1 MSIYDLMDRMG
12 GGRDIIAPN
21 PSDDEQQGFLSSLGN
36 SIVGGFGSAL
46 SGVGRMAE
54 QSAIENEDDNR
65 KLYAE
70 AGMTYDPQYSPLR
83 FLGEA
88 MHDSGQYLADNFKVN
103 NKVSMQD
110 VGLLNYLASP
120 GGAVSD
126 AGNLVG
132 SAAVLIGAAAVTKNP
147 VVLAGLGA
155 AWDSASEAGNTYDEA
170 IARGLSPEE
179 ANRAMHQDL
188 RDNIGLSIAQNALT
202 VGMAGR
208 AIKGVSGVFGKV
220 GSEVAEDVAAST
232 GKGLLGSLA
241 EAGGKVASFGEGN
254 FAGRLAKG
262 LGGSTAEA
270 YTEGLQQEFQD
281 SAIEDRDINF
291 APTAFS
297 KEGVDQ
303 GIGAFVGTL
312 PMALL
317 GSIGGRR
324 GHRGTTNVEEAINN
338 APETVEAMP
347 ESTVE
352 ATPNT
357 AENIPNVKPEP
368 NLIEDEVNLDD
379 GVTINTPLDNLDGT
393 EAVTPQESPQET
405 SYLHNTAPLDGDAM
419 SNVDFRVDN
428 PSEMDVAERKHY
440 SDVDNFPQRQGWT
453 NEILSNAKDV
463 LGYDPMEFESKMTKD
478 QTKDLAR
485 AIVQNDDIPI
495 NSERVAYDIAKTIA
509 NRVDDNIKRKQATDI
524 YNKAQEIGYE
534 LSDEDTK
541 HLTDAFPDRNHVRD
555 ISKSVNEFAKGV
567 EKENKQK
574 ISDQL
579 DSVTKDIENNGVN
592 SQFYGATENNEE
604 AAQALKDKGLD
615 ISDPKVSAA
624 IEKASNKAKRQ
635 IIKDNKDFV
644 KTAKESINKDKEN
657 SPYYMTGKTL
667 DTMNNKDIA
676 KKVGKTLDERS
687 IKKIADFSR
696 FHDNTSNSPMGK
708 DLQTVRR
715 FNANKDNRGVHIDE
729 AKINSTIDSKE
740 RGEIIKAALAERN
753 ERNNIAVKDGD
764 KYGITLRRR
773 TIKENYA
780 QDKIFAE
787 GVAKYIDDKKLSA
800 KVKSNVREMLKG
812 LEEYKPSNFDKIV
825 EQFPEGIRDKVK
837 RGIVKYAN
845 KRLDTFADAKTH
857 VEDIERSINS
867 PEEEFMPV
875 EKSAKAVTKQKKA
888 PVVKEEIVK
897 ENKEKDNLSK
907 NDRLY
912 KGDEKFLSYE
922 HDTEDG
928 KPRITIGEGGGLQSN
943 RIKVKIDKLEGI
955 NKESS
960 QSEIADRVDDY
971 LFDNGLDKYTVDDM
985 RTNPVKVNDDGTV
998 SANLRLAFYEDDP
1011 NKDNFI
1017 LGKDSKE
1024 KEEGEKEVETLHLSK
1039 ELLPYLDKSVINYI
1053 KKNNIQVK
1061 TEGGK
1066 VVNGELEKNGQ
1077 GKGISDSARAS
1088 VEAEPKK
1095 ETKAETRTEQ
1105 KKPDNVAS
1113 NGTKESSA
1121 VEKEKPNDKQKQ
1133 TVDMG
1138 NTNTQVSGKSKTKT
1152 NDTGRGKR
1160 VSKDDGAIR
1169 QRNSADVVPTVGK
1182 KKLKGYESLYSIPI
1196 TGNKAFASKETYVK
1210 QFSGFTDKAAKKVG
1224 DFFNG
1229 LGSSIKQGEQKE
1241 EGKVASVNARTGA
1254 ITLFENPDSINY
1266 AVNHE
1271 MVHQAL
1277 GIVNG
1282 NFKSLL
1288 SDGEL
1293 RSTFT
1298 TPQKRKFL
1306 DILTKNNEV
1315 AITKEFLNNM
1325 PEEEKS
1331 IVNDAMKELV
1341 EVKEDKSSLGDG
1353 MKYLLYADG
1362 EHAQNARIT
1371 FANMMD
1377 IAMQNK
1383 QAGIINNFFDNQTLV
1398 HELAANI
1405 LHNNMVNNQLK
1416 WAEVMKENGLLKDDS
1431 IMEKGITPNE
1441 MESRIKDSGMPDTKK
1456 LELIRDMYADYD
1468 KSSSILTDLVDWAKK
1483 SKDYS
1488 FVKDKWEFIK
1498 NTKAVYDDE
1507 GRSILDHDFL
1517 MEQIKKVNPET
1528 PETTARN
1535 HIFDMGQEY
1544 LNELQSN
1551 KNKLTVIGKMLRDPM
1566 TIFEKYIPSA
1576 KKIYDLANDAQLMRT
1591 RKLKEFSEKFVSVWE
1606 DLKKNQTKAL
1616 EDAILYANDV
1626 HQDPIEL
1633 VKFSPDL
1640 FGALKHDS
1648 YREHFDD
1655 FYDAQAKQHEIKE
1668 QFEHTKIIGND
1679 NTGYDVLGL
1688 SDGSKL
1694 FKTEESAQKY
1704 VNDHMG
1710 EALKEV
1716 FDITGHNDL
1725 SEADKNLLIDRYKK
1739 HREAMNNAFE
1749 QMVETKLKVEGK
1761 NALVPT
1767 KKSGYLPHIHLP
1779 YTIFEKTQNGKW
1791 EKTVSFRTQSEA
1803 RAYTKKLAK
1812 EGKQAIYY
1820 ELSRFSQMVNFE
1832 GSARGDI
1839 LSLQQL
1845 KELEETGVL
1854 SEMLD
1859 SSKYSTALSNM
1870 VAPVFEGGRATGQSI
1885 LKRISKIEKARA
1897 FGDTEEA
1904 NALRV
1909 AQRQIKLTKIKRLLA
1924 NKKKE
1929 MLTESEFN
1937 ELLSRAT
1944 GRSKFNPHFL
1954 SQTDAKGYSR
1964 NVRNVTMRYFGD
1976 AANYIAKAKLKYDG
1990 TRVYAETFGKDFAEP
2005 AVTQEEKFVKN
2016 YLSANLNKQSI
2027 TDFDNFMNEAVSSI
2041 PKLGPMIKRYY
2052 SDHPYTD
2059 ALGQSIAFNNY
2070 MKLGIGNVSSLVVQ
2084 LSQLLNA
2091 NAKLAKGANLVSGNM
2106 VKAARILNSG
2116 EAKKYN
2122 DLFHYLGIG
2131 EENFA
2136 LDRELTGDPLGYM
2149 NKKLIGKESVS
2160 SLANKSMYF
2169 FEKGDTIARKISAIA
2184 AYEESAKEWNKLSA
2198 QQKEFNKEK
2207 QWRYKW
2213 VRDFVIKTN
2222 FDYGIANTPLGIT
2235 NLGVTGKALLQFKK
2249 FPLFTLNFMLNNT
2262 KAENV
2267 RFLTSLALVAG
2278 LGGMPWE
2285 GLLDGASEL
2294 MTGESISDVVKRDM
2308 ITWAGGNPTKKA
2320 MVNVALYGAFAHA
2333 TGINL
2338 QGRIGLQ
2345 DVFSIDGGPTYGLIK
2360 GAYQS
2365 LASQDPKPLINAIS
2379 SKPRQIEQAIEGEYK
2394 TASGKTLDKY
2404 SDYDRVLKILGFK
2417 PIGENNARD
2426 AQQVEVYAKKKYYE
2440 ALKEAKEAYKNHP
2453 TPDNFNAL
2461 RVYGMKPKE
2470 IRYILTS
2477 KNKKKKERMGTDEYS
2492 DMKTAAR
2499 EFSSEDDDE

>member
-1 MSIYDLMDRMG
+1 MG

-21 PSDDEQQGFLSSLGN
+21 PSDDEQQGFLSSFGN
-36 SIVGGFGSAL
+36 SLAGGFGSAL
-46 SGVGRMAE
+46 SGVGRWLE
-54 QSAIENEDDNR
+54 QAGIEDEEKYR
-65 KLYAE
+65 GLFEE
-70 AGMTYDPQYSPLR
+70 AGLPTYQKTYSPER
-83 FLGEA
+83 AIGEVT
-88 MHDSGQYLADNFKVN
+88 HDSGQYLADNFKVN

-110 VGLLNYLASP
+110 VGVLNYLTSP

-126 AGNLVG
+126 VGGLVG
-132 SAAVLIGAAAVTKNP
+132 SAAALMGAAVVTKNP
-147 VVLAGLGA
+147 LVLAGLGA

-179 ANRAMHQDL
+179 ASRAMHQDFN
-188 RDNIGLSIAQNALT
+188 DNVGLSIAQNALT

-208 AIKGVSGVFGKV
+208 AIKGVSGAFGKV
-220 GSEVAEDVAAST
+220 GAEAAEDVAESA

-281 SAIEDRDINF
+281 SAIENRDIDF

-317 GSIGGRR
+317 GSVGGRR

-338 APETVEAMP
+338 APEAVEAAP
-347 ESTVE
+347 EFNTVE
-352 ATPNT
+352 ATP
-357 AENIPNVKPEP
+357 ENVIPNVKPEP

-379 GVTINTPLDNLDGT
+379 GVTINTPLDNPDGT
-393 EAVTPQESPQET
+393 EAVQASPQEST
-405 SYLHNTAPLDGDAM
+405 SNYIHNTAPLDGDF
-419 SNVDFRVDN
+419 NTNINIRVDN
-428 PSEMDVAERKHY
+428 PSEMDIAERKHY
-440 SDVDNFPQRQGWT
+440 SDVDNFPQRQGLA

-463 LGYDPMEFESKMTKD
+463 LGYNPMESESKMTKG
-478 QTKDLAR
+478 QTKDSAR

-495 NSERVAYDIAKTIA
+495 NSERVAYDVAKTIA

-541 HLTDAFPDRNHVRD
+541 HLTDAFPDRNHIRD
-555 ISKSVNEFAKGV
+555 IGTNVNEFARNV
-567 EKENKQK
+567 EKQNKQK

-579 DSVTKDIENNGVN
+579 DSVTKDIEDNGVD
-592 SQFYGATENNEE
+592 SRFYGATANNEE
-604 AAQALKDKGLD
+604 AVNTLKDKGLD
-615 ISDPKVSAA
+615 ISDPKVATA
-624 IEKASNKAKRQ
+624 IKKASMTVDKK
-635 IIKDNKDFV
+635 IKQDNKNFV
-644 KTAKESINKDKEN
+644 KTAKESIDKDKEN
-657 SPYYMTGKTL
+657 SPYYMTGETLDIMNDKEMAKRIEKTL
-667 DTMNNKDIA
+667 DPT
-676 KKVGKTLDERS
+676 S
-687 IKKIADFSR
+687 IKKIYNYSR
-696 FHDNTSNSPMGK
+696 FHDNSSKTPMGR
-708 DLQTVRR
+708 DLKTARE

-740 RGEIIKAALAERN
+740 RGEIIKAALDERN

-764 KYGITLRRR
+764 KYGITLKRR

-787 GVAKYIDDKKLSA
+787 GISKYIDDKKLSA
-800 KVKSNVREMLKG
+800 KVKANVREMLKG
-812 LEEYKPSNFDKIV
+812 LEEYKPSNLSKIV
-825 EQFPEGIRDKVK
+825 EQFPENIRDKVK

-845 KRLDTFADAKTH
+845 KRLNTLADAKTH
-857 VEDIERSINS
+857 VEDIERSINA
-867 PEEEFMPV
+867 PEEEPV
-875 EKSAKAVTKQKKA
+875 KKA
-888 PVVKEEIVK
+888 SNATKSKAEPVIKEK
-897 ENKEKDNLSK
+897 AEKDNLSK

-943 RIKVKIDKLEGI
+943 RIKVKISKLEGI

-1066 VVNGELEKNGQ
+1066 VVNGELEKNGK
-1077 GKGISDSARAS
+1077 GKRISDSARGN
-1088 VEAEPKK
+1088 K
-1095 ETKAETRTEQ
+1095 ETKTGKETKTETRTAQ
-1105 KKPDNVAS
+1105 KKSDNVAS
-1113 NGTKESSA
+1113 NGTKESST
-1121 VEKEKPNDKQKQ
+1121 VEGKELNDKQKQ

-1138 NTNTQVSGKSKTKT
+1138 NADTQVSGKSKTKA
-1152 NDTGRGKR
+1152 DDGRTGKR
-1160 VSKDDGAIR
+1160 VSKDDGEVR

-1196 TGNKAFASKETYVK
+1196 TGDKAFASKETYVK
-1210 QFSGFTDKAAKKVG
+1210 QFSGFTDKAAKKLG

-1293 RSTFT
+1293 KSTFT

-1331 IVNDAMKELV
+1331 IVNDAMKELM

-1383 QAGIINNFFDNQTLV
+1383 QAGVINNFFDNQTLV

-1441 MESRIKDSGMPDTKK
+1441 MEARIKDSAMPDTKK

-1483 SKDYS
+1483 SKDYK
-1488 FVKDKWEFIK
+1488 FIKDKWEFIK

-1517 MEQIKKVNPET
+1517 MEQIKEVNPDT

-1544 LNELQSN
+1544 INDLQSN
-1551 KNKLTVIGKMLRDPM
+1551 TNKLTVIGKMLRDPM

-1655 FYDAQAKQHEIKE
+1655 YYDAQAKQHGIKE

-1739 HREAMNNAFE
+1739 HREAMNKAFE

-1779 YTIFEKTQNGKW
+1779 YTIFERTQNGKW
-1791 EKTVSFRTQSEA
+1791 EKTVSFRTQGEA

-1870 VAPVFEGGRATGQSI
+1870 IAPVFEGGRATGQAI
-1885 LKRISKIEKARA
+1885 LKRIGKIEKARA

-1924 NKKKE
+1924 NKKTE

-1954 SQTDAKGYSR
+1954 TQTDAKGYSR

-2059 ALGQSIAFNNY
+2059 ALGQSIAFNNV

-2091 NAKLAKGANLVSGNM
+2091 NAKLAKGVNLVSGNM

-2116 EAKKYN
+2116 EAKKYD

-2198 QQKEFNKEK
+2198 QQKELNKEK

-2285 GLLDGASEL
+2285 GLLDSASEL
-2294 MTGESISDVVKRDM
+2294 VTGESISDVVKRDM
-2308 ITWAGGNPTKKA
+2308 INWAGGNPTKKA

-2365 LASQDPKPLINAIS
+2365 IASQSPRPLINAIS

-2426 AQQVEVYAKKKYYE
+2426 AQQVEVYAKKQYSA

-2470 IRYILTS
+2470 IRYLL
-2477 KNKKKKERMGTDEYS
+2477 KNKNKPKKERMGTDDYS
-2492 DMKTAAR
+2492 NMKNAAR

>member
-21 PSDDEQQGFLSSLGN
+21 PSDDEQQGFLSSFGN
-36 SIVGGFGSAL
+36 SLAGGFGSAL
-46 SGVGRMAE
+46 SGVGRWLE
-54 QSAIENEDDNR
+54 QAGIEDEEKYR
-65 KLYAE
+65 GLFEE
-70 AGMTYDPQYSPLR
+70 AGLPTYQKTYSPER
-83 FLGEA
+83 AIGEVT
-88 MHDSGQYLADNFKVN
+88 HDSGQYLADNFKVN

-110 VGLLNYLASP
+110 VGVLNYLASP

-126 AGNLVG
+126 VGGLVG
-132 SAAVLIGAAAVTKNP
+132 SAAALMGAAVVTKNP
-147 VVLAGLGA
+147 LVLAGIGA

-170 IARGLSPEE
+170 IARGLSSEE
-179 ANRAMHQDL
+179 ASRAMHQDFN
-188 RDNIGLSIAQNALT
+188 DNVGLSIAQNALT

-220 GSEVAEDVAAST
+220 GTEAAEDVAEST

-254 FAGRLAKG
+254 FTGRLAKG

-297 KEGVDQ
+297 KEGIDQ

-324 GHRGTTNVEEAINN
+324 GHKGTTNVEEAINN

-393 EAVTPQESPQET
+393 EAVTPQENPQET
-405 SYLHNTAPLDGDAM
+405 SYIHNTAPLDGDAM

-463 LGYDPMEFESKMTKD
+463 LGYDPMELESKMTKG

-495 NSERVAYDIAKTIA
+495 NNERVAYDVAKTIA

-534 LSDEDTK
+534 LSDGDTK

-555 ISKSVNEFAKGV
+555 IGKSVNEFAKGV

-579 DSVTKDIENNGVN
+579 DSVAKDIEDKGVD
-592 SQFYGATENNEE
+592 SQFYKATSDNEE
-604 AAQALKDKGLD
+604 VVNALKEKGID
-615 ISDPKVSAA
+615 ISNPKVFSV
-624 IEKASNKAKRQ
+624 INKASELVQRKVRKNN
-635 IIKDNKDFV
+635 IDFV
-644 KTAKESINKDKEN
+644 KTAKESIKKDKEN
-657 SPYYMTGKTL
+657 SPYYMTGETL
-667 DTMNNKDIA
+667 DTMNDKEIA
-676 KKVGKTLDERS
+676 KRIEKTLDPTS
-687 IKKIADFSR
+687 IKKIYNYSR
-696 FHDNTSNSPMGK
+696 FHDNSSKSPMGR
-708 DLQTVRR
+708 DLKTVRE
-715 FNANKDNRGVHIDE
+715 FNRRNDNMGVHIDE
-729 AKINSTIDSKE
+729 KLVNSTIDPKE
-740 RGEIIKAALAERN
+740 RAAIIKTAVDERN
-753 ERNNIAVKDGD
+753 TRNNVAKNDSN
-764 KYGITLRRR
+764 KYGIAERRR
-773 TIKENYA
+773 VIKENYA

-787 GVAKYIDDKKLSA
+787 GIAKYINDKKLSA
-800 KVKSNVREMLKG
+800 KVKANVREMLKG
-812 LEEYKPSNFDKIV
+812 LEDYKPSNLDKIV

-857 VEDIERSINS
+857 VEDIERSINT
-867 PEEEFMPV
+867 PEEPV
-875 EKSAKAVTKQKKA
+875 KKA
-888 PVVKEEIVK
+888 AKTPKRKAEPVIKEKV
-897 ENKEKDNLSK
+897 EKDNLSK

-943 RIKVKIDKLEGI
+943 RIKVKIGKLEGI

-1017 LGKDSKE
+1017 LGKDSE
-1024 KEEGEKEVETLHLSK
+1024 KKDEGEQEIKTLHLSK

-1066 VVNGELEKNGQ
+1066 VVNGELEKNGK

-1088 VEAEPKK
+1088 VEAKPKE
-1095 ETKAETRTEQ
+1095 ETKAETRTAQ
-1105 KKPDNVAS
+1105 KKSDNVAS

-1138 NTNTQVSGKSKTKT
+1138 NTNTKVSGESKAKA
-1152 NDTGRGKR
+1152 DDGGRGKR

-1229 LGSSIKQGEQKE
+1229 LGTAIKQGEQKE

-1254 ITLFENPDSINY
+1254 ITLFENPDNINY

-1293 RSTFT
+1293 KSTFT

-1383 QAGIINNFFDNQTLV
+1383 QDGVINNFFDNQTLV

-1416 WAEVMKENGLLKDDS
+1416 WAEIMKENGLLKDDS

-1468 KSSSILTDLVDWAKK
+1468 KSSSILTDLVDWVKK
-1483 SKDYS
+1483 SKDYK

-1551 KNKLTVIGKMLRDPM
+1551 TNKLTVIGKMLRDPM

-1576 KKIYDLANDAQLMRT
+1576 KRIYDLANDAQLMRT
-1591 RKLKEFSEKFVSVWE
+1591 RKLKEFGENFVSVWE

-1739 HREAMNNAFE
+1739 HREAMNKAFE

-2059 ALGQSIAFNNY
+2059 ALGQSIAFNNV

-2091 NAKLAKGANLVSGNM
+2091 NAKLAKGVNLVSGNM
-2106 VKAARILNSG
+2106 VRAARILNSG

-2308 ITWAGGNPTKKA
+2308 INWAGGNPTKKA

-2426 AQQVEVYAKKKYYE
+2426 AQQVEVYAKKQYSE

-2470 IRYILTS
+2470 IRYLLRN
-2477 KNKKKKERMGTDEYS
+2477 KNKPKKERMGTDDYS
-2492 DMKTAAR
+2492 NMKNAAR

>member
-46 SGVGRMAE
+46 SGVGRLAE

-65 KLYAE
+65 KLYEE

-110 VGLLNYLASP
+110 VGLLNYIASP

-126 AGNLVG
+126 AGNIVG
-132 SAAVLIGAAAVTKNP
+132 SAIPLATAAFVTKNP
-147 VVLAGLGA
+147 LILAGLGA

-170 IARGLSPEE
+170 IARDLSPEE
-179 ANRAMHQDL
+179 ASRAMHQDL

-220 GSEVAEDVAAST
+220 GMEAAEDVAEST

-241 EAGGKVASFGEGN
+241 EAGGKVAAFGEGS

-281 SAIEDRDINF
+281 SAIENRDIDF

-317 GSIGGRR
+317 GSVGGRR

-338 APETVEAMP
+338 APETVEAAP
-347 ESTVE
+347 ENIPSTVE
-352 ATPNT
+352 PTTNAT
-357 AENIPNVKPEP
+357 IPNARPEP
-368 NLIEDEVNLDD
+368 NLIEDEINLDD

-393 EAVTPQESPQET
+393 EAATPQETPQEAN
-405 SYLHNTAPLDGDAM
+405 YIHNTAPLDGDF
-419 SNVDFRVDN
+419 NTNINTRVDN
-428 PSEMDVAERKHY
+428 PSEMDIAERKHY
-440 SDVDNFPQRQGWT
+440 SDVDNFPQRQGLA

-463 LGYDPMEFESKMTKD
+463 LGYDPMESESKMTKG

-495 NSERVAYDIAKTIA
+495 NSSSVAYDVAKTIA

-524 YNKAQEIGYE
+524 YNKAQEVGYD
-534 LSDEDTK
+534 LSDEDIK
-541 HLTDAFPDRNHVRD
+541 HLTNAFPDRNYVRD
-555 ISKSVNEFAKGV
+555 IGKSVNEFAKGI
-567 EKENKQK
+567 EKEDKQK
-574 ISDQL
+574 ISDQI
-579 DSVTKDIENNGVN
+579 DSVTKDIEDKGVD
-592 SQFYGATENNEE
+592 SQFFDATEDSEE
-604 AAQALKDKGLD
+604 VVKTLKDKGLD
-615 ISDPKVSAA
+615 ISDPKVDKA
-624 IEKASNKAKRQ
+624 IKKASAKVKQ
-635 IIKDNKDFV
+635 KILQDNRDFV
-644 KTAKESINKDKEN
+644 KTAKESIKKDKEN
-657 SPYYMTGKTL
+657 SPYYMTGETIDTMNDQEIAKGVEKTL
-667 DTMNNKDIA
+667 DK
-676 KKVGKTLDERS
+676 ES
-687 IKKIADFSR
+687 IKKIYNYSR
-696 FHDNTSNSPMGK
+696 FHDNSSKSPMGR
-708 DLQTVRR
+708 DLKTVRD
-715 FNANKDNRGVHIDE
+715 FNRSSDNMGVHIDPRLV
-729 AKINSTIDSKE
+729 NSTLDPKE
-740 RGEIIKAALAERN
+740 RAAIIKAAIDERN
-753 ERNNIAVKDGD
+753 TRNNVAKNDNN
-764 KYGITLRRR
+764 KYGIVERRR
-773 TIKENYA
+773 VIKENYA
-780 QDKIFAE
+780 QDKLFAE
-787 GVAKYIDDKKLSA
+787 GISKYIDDKKLSA
-800 KVKSNVREMLKG
+800 KVKANVREMLKG
-812 LEEYKPSNFDKIV
+812 LEEYKPSNLDDIV
-825 EQFPEGIRDKVK
+825 NQFPENIRDKVK

-867 PEEEFMPV
+867 PEEPV
-875 EKSAKAVTKQKKA
+875 KKTANATKRKVE
-888 PVVKEEIVK
+888 PVIKEVA
-897 ENKEKDNLSK
+897 EKDNLGK

-912 KGDEKFLSYE
+912 KNDGKFLSYE

-928 KPRITIGEGGGLQSN
+928 KPRITIGDGGALQSN
-943 RIKVKIDKLEGI
+943 RIKVKIGKLEGI

-1017 LGKDSKE
+1017 LGKDSEK
-1024 KEEGEKEVETLHLSK
+1024 KEEGEQETLHLSK
-1039 ELLPYLDKSVINYI
+1039 KLLPYLDKSVIDYI

-1066 VVNGELEKNGQ
+1066 VVNGKLEANGQ
-1077 GKGISDSARAS
+1077 GKGISDSARGN
-1088 VEAEPKK
+1088 K
-1095 ETKAETRTEQ
+1095 ETKTGKETKTETRTAQ
-1105 KKPDNVAS
+1105 KKSDNVAS
-1113 NGTKESSA
+1113 DGAKESSA
-1121 VEKEKPNDKQKQ
+1121 VEGKETNDKQKQ

-1138 NTNTQVSGKSKTKT
+1138 NTNTQVSGKSKAKA
-1152 NDTGRGKR
+1152 NDTGRGNR

-1196 TGNKAFASKETYVK
+1196 TGDKAFASKETYVK
-1210 QFSGFTDKAAKKVG
+1210 QLSGFTDRTAKKLG

-1229 LGSSIKQGEQKE
+1229 LGTSIKQGEQKE

-1293 RSTFT
+1293 KSTFT
-1298 TPQKRKFL
+1298 TPQKGKFL
-1306 DILTKNNEV
+1306 DILTKNNGV

-1331 IVNDAMKELV
+1331 IVNDAMKELM

-1416 WAEVMKENGLLKDDS
+1416 WAKVMKENGLLKDDS

-1441 MESRIKDSGMPDTKK
+1441 MEARIKDSAMPDTKK

-1468 KSSSILTDLVDWAKK
+1468 KSSSILTDLVDWAKR
-1483 SKDYS
+1483 SKDYK

-1498 NTKAVYDDE
+1498 NTKAIYDDE

-1517 MEQIKKVNPET
+1517 MEQIKKVNPDT

-1551 KNKLTVIGKMLRDPM
+1551 KNKLTVLGKMLRDPM
-1566 TIFEKYIPSA
+1566 AIFEKYIPSA

-1626 HQDPIEL
+1626 HQDPIEMF
-1633 VKFSPDL
+1633 KFSPDL
-1640 FGALKHDS
+1640 YGALKHDS

-1655 FYDAQAKQHEIKE
+1655 YYDAQAKQHEIKE

-1694 FKTEESAQKY
+1694 FRTEESAQKY

-1725 SEADKNLLIDRYKK
+1725 SDTDMSLLIDRFKK

-1761 NALVPT
+1761 DALIPK

-1803 RAYTKKLAK
+1803 REYTKKLAK

-1870 VAPVFEGGRATGQSI
+1870 VAPVFESGRATARSI
-1885 LKRISKIEKARA
+1885 LKRIGKIEKARA

-1904 NALRV
+1904 KALRV

-1924 NKKKE
+1924 NRKEE

-1954 SQTDAKGYSR
+1954 TQTDAKGYSR

-1990 TRVYAETFGKDFAEP
+1990 TRVYAETFGKNFEEP

-2059 ALGQSIAFNNY
+2059 ALGQSISFNNV

-2091 NAKLAKGANLVSGNM
+2091 NAKLAKGANLVSGNL
-2106 VKAARILNSG
+2106 VRAARILNSG
-2116 EAKKYN
+2116 DVKKYN

-2198 QQKEFNKEK
+2198 QQKELNKEK

-2222 FDYGIANTPLGIT
+2222 FDYGIANTPFGIT

-2285 GLLDGASEL
+2285 GLLDGATEL

-2308 ITWAGGNPTKKA
+2308 INWAGGNPTKKA

-2426 AQQVEVYAKKKYYE
+2426 AQQVEVYAKKQYSE

-2470 IRYILTS
+2470 IRYLLKN
-2477 KNKKKKERMGTDEYS
+2477 KNKKRQERIGTDDYS
-2492 DMKTAAR
+2492 NMKINAR

>member
-12 GGRDIIAPN
+12 GGRDIITPN
-21 PSDDEQQGFLSSLGN
+21 PSSDDEQQGFLSSLGN

-46 SGVGRMAE
+46 SGVGRLAE

-65 KLYAE
+65 KLYEE

-83 FLGEA
+83 FLGDV

-126 AGNLVG
+126 AGSLIG
-132 SAAVLIGAAAVTKNP
+132 SAIPLATAAIATKNP
-147 VVLAGLGA
+147 FILAGLGA

-179 ANRAMHQDL
+179 ASRAMHQDL

-208 AIKGVSGVFGKV
+208 AIKGVGSVLGKV
-220 GSEVAEDVAAST
+220 GTEAAEDVAESA

-338 APETVEAMP
+338 APETAEAAP
-347 ESTVE
+347 EINAVE
-352 ATPNT
+352 ATPN
-357 AENIPNVKPEP
+357 AIPNVKPEP

-379 GVTINTPLDNLDGT
+379 GVTINTPLDNPDGT
-393 EAVTPQESPQET
+393 EAVQASPQEST
-405 SYLHNTAPLDGDAM
+405 SNYIHNTAPLDGDFN
-419 SNVDFRVDN
+419 SNINTRVDN
-428 PSEMDVAERKHY
+428 PSEMDIAERKHY
-440 SDVDNFPQRQGWT
+440 SDVDNFPQRQGLA

-463 LGYDPMEFESKMTKD
+463 LGYDPMESESKMTKD
-478 QTKDLAR
+478 QTKDLAK

-495 NSERVAYDIAKTIA
+495 NSERVAYDVAKTIA

-541 HLTDAFPDRNHVRD
+541 HLTDAFPDRNYVRD
-555 ISKSVNEFAKGV
+555 ISKSVNEFAKNT

-574 ISDQL
+574 ISDQI
-579 DSVTKDIENNGVN
+579 DSVTKDIEDRGIN
-592 SQFYGATENNEE
+592 SQYYDATGDNEDV
-604 AAQALKDKGLD
+604 AKALKDKGLD
-615 ISDPKVSAA
+615 ISNPEVAKA
-624 IEKASNKAKRQ
+624 IQKATTKIKRK
-635 IIKDNKDFV
+635 IASDNKNFV
-644 KTAKESINKDKEN
+644 KTAKESIEKDKEN
-657 SPYYMTGKTL
+657 SPYYMKGETL
-667 DTMNNKDIA
+667 DTMNNQEIA
-676 KKVGKTLDERS
+676 KGVKETLDPSS
-687 IKKIADFSR
+687 IRKIHNYSR
-696 FHDNTSNSPMGK
+696 FHDNSSKTPMGR
-708 DLQTVRR
+708 DLKIVRE
-715 FNANKDNRGVHIDE
+715 FNRKNGVGVHLDE
-729 AKINSTIDSKE
+729 AKVRSIIDPQKRSE
-740 RGEIIKAALAERN
+740 FIKTAVDESEKRKK
-753 ERNNIAVKDGD
+753 IAKSDND
-764 KYGITLRRR
+764 KYGITTSRRVMV
-773 TIKENYA
+773 ENYA

-787 GVAKYIDDKKLSA
+787 NIAKHIDDKKLSA
-800 KVKSNVREMLKG
+800 KVKANVREMLKG
-812 LEEYKPSNFDKIV
+812 LEGYKPSNLDKIV

-837 RGIVKYAN
+837 NGIVKYAN

-867 PEEEFMPV
+867 PEEPV
-875 EKSAKAVTKQKKA
+875 KKTDNTTKRKAEPVIKEKA
-888 PVVKEEIVK
+888 
-897 ENKEKDNLSK
+897 EKDNLSK

-943 RIKVKIDKLEGI
+943 RIKVKIRKLEGI

-1024 KEEGEKEVETLHLSK
+1024 KDEGEQEIKTLHLSK
-1039 ELLPYLDKSVINYI
+1039 ELLPYLDKSVINYV
-1053 KKNNIQVK
+1053 KKNNIQIK

-1088 VEAEPKK
+1088 VEAKPKK
-1095 ETKAETRTEQ
+1095 ETKPETRTEQ

-1138 NTNTQVSGKSKTKT
+1138 NTDTKVSGKPKAKA
-1152 NDTGRGKR
+1152 DDGGRGKR

-1196 TGNKAFASKETYVK
+1196 TGNKEFASKETYVK

-1224 DFFNG
+1224 DFFNE
-1229 LGSSIKQGEQKE
+1229 LGTSIKQGEQKE

-1293 RSTFT
+1293 KSTFT
-1298 TPQKRKFL
+1298 TPQKGKFL

-1331 IVNDAMKELV
+1331 IVNDAMKELMTV
-1341 EVKEDKSSLGDG
+1341 GEDKSSLGDG

-1383 QAGIINNFFDNQTLV
+1383 QASIINNFFDNQTLV

-1416 WAEVMKENGLLKDDS
+1416 WAKVMKENGLLKDDS
-1431 IMEKGITPNE
+1431 IMEQGITPNE
-1441 MESRIKDSGMPDTKK
+1441 MEARIKDSGMPDTKK
-1456 LELIRDMYADYD
+1456 LQVIRDMYADYD
-1468 KSSSILTDLVDWAKK
+1468 KSSSILTDLVDWAKR

-1498 NTKAVYDDE
+1498 NTKAIYDDE

-1517 MEQIKKVNPET
+1517 MKQIKEVNPET
-1528 PETTARN
+1528 PDTTARN

-1551 KNKLTVIGKMLRDPM
+1551 KNKLTVLGKMLRDPM

-1576 KKIYDLANDAQLMRT
+1576 KKIYDLANEAQLTRT
-1591 RKLKEFSEKFVSVWE
+1591 RKLKEFGENFVKVWE

-1626 HQDPIEL
+1626 HQDPIEMF
-1633 VKFSPDL
+1633 KFSPDL

-1739 HREAMNNAFE
+1739 HREAMNKAFE

-1779 YTIFEKTQNGKW
+1779 YTVYEKTQNGKW

-1859 SSKYSTALSNM
+1859 SSKYSTALFNM
-1870 VAPVFEGGRATGQSI
+1870 IAPVFEGGRATGQSI

-1924 NKKKE
+1924 NKKTE

-2027 TDFDNFMNEAVSSI
+2027 TDFDNFMNEVVSSI

-2059 ALGQSIAFNNY
+2059 ALGQSIAFNNV
-2070 MKLGIGNVSSLVVQ
+2070 MKLGLGNVSSLVVQ

-2091 NAKLAKGANLVSGNM
+2091 NAKLAKGVNLVSGNM

-2308 ITWAGGNPTKKA
+2308 INWAGGNPTKKA

-2365 LASQDPKPLINAIS
+2365 LASQSPRPLINAIS

-2426 AQQVEVYAKKKYYE
+2426 AQQVEVYAKKQYAT

-2470 IRYILTS
+2470 IRYLLTS
-2477 KNKKKKERMGTDEYS
+2477 KNKPKKERMGTDDYS
-2492 DMKTAAR
+2492 NMKNAAR